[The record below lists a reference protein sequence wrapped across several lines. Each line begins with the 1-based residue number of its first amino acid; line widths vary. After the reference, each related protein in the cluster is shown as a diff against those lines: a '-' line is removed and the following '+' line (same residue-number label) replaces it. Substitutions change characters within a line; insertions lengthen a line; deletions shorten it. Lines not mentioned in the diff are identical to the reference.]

1 MIAFAVIGILSL
13 LARPALAI
21 CPDPLDVA
29 KGSAH
34 MPRAAPNRASD
45 EAPVRPFCRARLKYC
60 ADHHT
65 NHISSDSDR
74 SRCCLARCSG
84 VLRLTTLRSATSS
97 APVTVDVTPSSSS
110 IDATRSGAASAT
122 TYARTS
128 TSLGTK
134 ANSVL
139 EA

>member
-45 EAPVRPFCRARLKYC
+45 EAPVERLYEQSV
-60 ADHHT
+60 A
-65 NHISSDSDR
+65 
-74 SRCCLARCSG
+74 
-84 VLRLTTLRSATSS
+84 TL
-97 APVTVDVTPSSSS
+97 VTAQQPQGGKQQS
-110 IDATRSGAASAT
+110 
-122 TYARTS
+122 
-128 TSLGTK
+128 
-134 ANSVL
+134 
-139 EA
+139 